1 MAGKLRA
8 YFRRVERKRSK
19 RMRTRR
25 STQTTRVIHVYSYGG
40 PEQLKLEQ
48 KPRPEPQAGERLP
61 RVHAAGVN
69 QIDWKNP
76 QGFVKDFQ
84 PVAFSYTPRIEGAG
98 GVEGVGAGGTA
109 VV

>member
-48 KPRPEPQAGERLP
+48 KPRPEPQAGEVLL
-61 RVHAAGVN
+61 RVPPAGGN
-69 QIDWKNP
+69 TIDWKKRPGLLKNLQTVTVSP
-76 QGFVKDFQ
+76 
-84 PVAFSYTPRIEGAG
+84 TPAIQLAG
-98 GVEGVGAGGTA
+98 